1 MENKE
6 FIKIAIDWLK
16 RNADCYIWYDETEG
30 EAGMTDDFYDVFAKG
45 VNNRIILEEYCD
57 KLNQYLPCK
66 SQEDIDMINS
76 LLTELFERV
85 EGSVL
90 YWSRKIY
97 IDGGFDDEK
106 CRYIA
111 THSNCKFVVVD
122 DIEEH
127 LGVKIIYDYEQE

>member
-1 MENKE
+1 MNKEE

-16 RNADCYIWYDETEG
+16 RNADCYTWYDEMEG
-30 EAGMTDDFYDVFAKG
+30 ESGMTDDFYEYFAKG
-45 VNNRIILEEYCD
+45 VNNRIILEDYCN

-66 SQEDIDMINS
+66 SQEDIDILNS
-76 LLTELFERV
+76 LLTELFEKV
-85 EGSVL
+85 EGSAL

-111 THSNCKFVVVD
+111 THSNCKFIPVD

-127 LGVKIIYDYEQE
+127 LGVKVIYDYEQE